1 MSLFLGGF
9 DFYFVNI
16 FFPLILILFI
26 ILTPMSCKF
35 TYFIFGDILI
45 LIEEDIAMKCSNEE
59 KLSIYHA
66 LSAK

>member
-1 MSLFLGGF
+1 
-9 DFYFVNI
+9 
-16 FFPLILILFI
+16 
-26 ILTPMSCKF
+26 MSCKF